1 MVAKLTKPG
10 VVDMNC
16 LPMEGHKTTYELL
29 SYPEIK
35 SEYLQTPRSNYK
47 FTGNAG
53 GGGTC

>member
-1 MVAKLTKPG
+1 MVANLTKPG

-53 GGGTC
+53 GGGTW